1 MSTLVL
7 MSCRIQCRP
16 TPPVAPRT
24 TTLGFPG
31 RDGTPI
37 TSVAVWVGTSVACCV
52 VGGAS
57 VANGLGCCCFSP
69 APSKSPLRREEKSSE
84 HVAGMGARLVAV
96 DGLGHNANDDA
107 SDRRATASVV
117 SQWRPRRRRS
127 TRLCGNLIIPT
138 LEPVRRCAP
147 VVSQWRPRRMRST
160 SLCGNLIISSHYPHM
175 RRAGTSLE

>member
-7 MSCRIQCRP
+7 MSCRTTYLPI
-16 TPPVAPRT
+16 PPVAPST
-24 TTLGFPG
+24 TILGCPG

-84 HVAGMGARLVAV
+84 HVAGARLVAV
-96 DGLGHNANDDA
+96 VGLVHNDDDA
-107 SDRRATASVV
+107 SDRRATAPVV

-127 TRLCGNLIIPT
+127 TRICGNLI
-138 LEPVRRCAP
+138 
-147 VVSQWRPRRMRST
+147 
-160 SLCGNLIISSHYPHM
+160 SSRLDRDSGSKDESMATAAQNRH
-175 RRAGTSLE
+175 GDTCT